1 MNGQFSK
8 FDRPYHLDPAST
20 QAMQGEIK
28 LLKTQLDYLE
38 NGNRRL
44 HYSYEARNQD
54 LQDKLDTCQ
63 NQNENLR
70 NRIRQLE
77 NENIRIQSE
86 SSQNQREMANKV
98 RGLTNENQSLRSS
111 LDQRKPIMDCEGPIV
126 EPLVPTISPVQPAP
140 IIYIVAI
147 VNDDGIGVLYTHV
160 ESFYNKMIASTA
172 NMEVQPE
179 FRLVHRAAGEGL
191 TRNQLRNLQNLQS
204 EKTYTCET
212 YTLPGMK
219 KNGYIVTDIADCIA
233 KHGSFDECFH
243 RKVPDSANVIC
254 VGNAYHAMYENL
266 AQESGRVA
274 LQFSVHPFSNQNE
287 RRFAA
292 EDVYKFSNGAM
303 SYKQLLVECNKDTT
317 FADSALII
325 TDAEFNYRDQ
335 WKDSFSDTNRKAWS
349 ELNRCALKDAQ
360 EADEKYGGKPKEC
373 ANYLLPGQPENAL
386 TDVAKRNECPMIPN
400 FGKSRISTNLP
411 VRIAEQFFTTLE

>member
-1 MNGQFSK
+1 MQSLQSK
-8 FDRPYHLDPAST
+8 LDQCNS
-20 QAMQGEIK
+20 G
-28 LLKTQLDYLE
+28 
-38 NGNRRL
+38 
-44 HYSYEARNQD
+44 NQD
-54 LQDKLDTCQ
+54 AVITRKELDLCRDKLTEEQ
-63 NQNENLR
+63 NSKEQLFLNLINAKGNTKTLEDENEVLQIQLNSEKVENENLR

-147 VNDDGIGVLYTHV
+147 VNDDGIGALYTHV

-191 TRNQLRNLQNLQS
+191 TKTELRTQNLQG

-212 YTLPGMK
+212 YTSNGMK
-219 KNGYIVTDIADCIA
+219 KNGYIVTKIGDRNSGCI
-233 KHGSFDECFH
+233 HDFGSFNECFH

-254 VGNAYHAMYENL
+254 VGNAYHAMYEDL
-266 AQESGRVA
+266 ALESDRVA

-292 EDVYKFSNGAM
+292 EDVYRGLPHQS
-303 SYKQLLVECNKDTT
+303 ET
-317 FADSALII
+317 FG
-325 TDAEFNYRDQ
+325 F
-335 WKDSFSDTNRKAWS
+335 
-349 ELNRCALKDAQ
+349 
-360 EADEKYGGKPKEC
+360 
-373 ANYLLPGQPENAL
+373 
-386 TDVAKRNECPMIPN
+386 
-400 FGKSRISTNLP
+400 
-411 VRIAEQFFTTLE
+411 